1 MLPAERAPRSACSQT
16 MFVNLSPAMR
26 QDIIQAIRT
35 ATASHRIVQI
45 SQLADEVRRRHLDE
59 NVALEDIEEMLVGYA
74 QVFSVMMEFDS
85 TAVMTTP
92 LSQPNLS

>member
-1 MLPAERAPRSACSQT
+1 
-16 MFVNLSPAMR
+16 MFVNLSAAMR

-45 SQLADEVRRRHLDE
+45 SQLADEVRRRHLAE

-92 LSQPNLS
+92 QPETTLS

>member
-1 MLPAERAPRSACSQT
+1 
-16 MFVNLSPAMR
+16 MFVNLSAAMR

-45 SQLADEVRRRHLDE
+45 SQLAEEVRRRHLAE
-59 NVALEDIEEMLVGYA
+59 NIALEDIEEMLVGYA

-85 TAVMTTP
+85 AAVMHGAAFRRHWFP
-92 LSQPNLS
+92 ERRPPSRR

>member
-1 MLPAERAPRSACSQT
+1 
-16 MFVNLSPAMR
+16 MFVNLSAAMR

-35 ATASHRIVQI
+35 ATANHRIVQI
-45 SQLADEVRRRHLDE
+45 SQLADEVRRRHLAE

-92 LSQPNLS
+92 QPETTLS